1 MKVKNHGQKIFK
13 HMYKLEPTGKKGERE
28 KVAMLCCDPS
38 VLDGMFVC
46 NSRRADYASL
56 FVFHK
61 IHSTQS
67 IGRHRKFLFLSMLS
81 VIFLIA

>member
-1 MKVKNHGQKIFK
+1 
-13 HMYKLEPTGKKGERE
+13 
-28 KVAMLCCDPS
+28 MLCCDPS

-46 NSRRADYASL
+46 NSRRAGYASL

-67 IGRHRKFLFLSMLS
+67 IGRHRKFLFFFNAFSDFSDSLSGFYFVMN
-81 VIFLIA
+81 V